1 VAVSDVID
9 LEAGWD
15 GLAPTEGLIWRLGAS
30 GRVVVRPSGTEPKLK
45 AYVEVVGEP
54 SSPDVR
60 AERERAN
67 EQMALIRDDL
77 AQLLSLD
84 A

>member
-1 VAVSDVID
+1 
-9 LEAGWD
+9 
-15 GLAPTEGLIWRLGAS
+15 
-30 GRVVVRPSGTEPKLK
+30 VVVRPSGTEPKLK